1 MTKTTDY
8 LEEKNMYLEKFL
20 GLNRNWLD
28 RLTRGDYAELESFR
42 ENRENILNIIKHLD
56 ALIETHSRRE
66 SSVDV
71 DVSIKKHITLLLH
84 RKDALV
90 KAILGQD
97 LEIMELIE
105 NAKSQI
111 IIELKSVQKGRKTI
125 GSYKSFRRKDTV
137 DEEA

>member
-20 GLNRNWLD
+20 GLNRDWLD
-28 RLTRGDYAELESFR
+28 KLCRGDYAELEGFR
-42 ENRENILNIIKHLD
+42 ENRENILNIMKHLD
-56 ALIETHSRRE
+56 ALIETHSRKE
-66 SSVDV
+66 SNGNIDISV
-71 DVSIKKHITLLLH
+71 KKHINLLLN

-90 KAILGQD
+90 KAILSQD

-111 IIELKSVQKGRKTI
+111 IIELKNVQKGRKTI
-125 GSYKSFRRKDTV
+125 GSYKSFSRKDTV
-137 DEEA
+137 DEKA